1 MKKKSIQDFLFKKYG
16 LEESYTNDLS
26 VLPSIIKD
34 VAEPCVKFIHHLHG
48 PVYTYSKEVFLSLES
63 MPAIPVFD
71 EDINISQPSINRRWT
86 YDLKY
91 AQDYVRKYGI
101 LDIGTVLVDDVL
113 CILHLDMYKEESFTI
128 NFNQSVANGAEI
140 QIFKDSSDNLLY
152 SICYNNAGNISH
164 AFELEPGK
172 YLVRII
178 KKDSSCKLSF
188 IENTQIIISQG
199 TDNMFVKVIEVG
211 SDVNYIPTNAFNKMT
226 GLYNVT
232 IPGSVTD
239 IGTSILAECNNL
251 NYLVLPNSLRK
262 VPGFICNKNSYNLK
276 RVTIPDSVTEICNAA
291 FQLCEKLDKC
301 IIPDTVKDIQE
312 YAFYG
317 CINLDNVNIPHGVK
331 KINDY
336 TFFKCSRFNNIVL
349 PDSVEEI
356 GTRSFSNCYAMADF
370 KWSNSLKKIG
380 PYAFANCVSFANLE
394 LPDSVEEVGNL
405 MFLNCLHIQHF
416 KAPKSLKVMNN
427 IINWNTISGNDY
439 IESVMSLYT
448 YLWPYPNIMYYDFS
462 KLESVPTLTGS
473 IRGTGNQRGGAP
485 ADPPTFFI
493 PANLFEEW
501 TNATN
506 WVNYKYTSYPVSDNI
521 KQFSGYMTGNKN
533 IVPDRMFYVDGMT
546 WGEYINSPY
555 NTNNLKE
562 YKLPD
567 DISINDTIEPD
578 ILYDFKTGVY
588 IVDSIGNFVDCD
600 SWTEDMGSTG
610 VVLLHSHMDIII
622 SPDGWYTTD
631 GTNYEGEWNG
641 NKRSAFGGYGTTI
654 TGLVDDVYSGPSNTD
669 KIIAQIGGKTDSYSQ
684 YYTGAPAAEYCRAY
698 TNGYK
703 YKGEWYLPTFAEMKI
718 IYPFSEIYGCM
729 TKIGGN
735 TFGKYGQFIIT
746 SSPQDQDSSSC
757 CIHRNDSNVQY
768 HNPKYVGLYVIPV
781 AAYTPPE
788 LITFTIQGTEYQTY
802 KGMTWGKWVE
812 SEFNTGGFYTSGIF
826 IYPPAGTN
834 GNVANSEMGD
844 YCNTDDVIGQKP
856 SFNGYGDNEYFI
868 NSDPN

>member
-1 MKKKSIQDFLFKKYG
+1 MLRTIKNNLNKILDEKKSIQDFLFKKYG

-211 SDVNYIPTNAFNKMT
+211 SDVNYIPTKAFNKMT

-239 IGTSILAECNNL
+239 MGTSILAECNNL

-331 KINDY
+331 K
-336 TFFKCSRFNNIVL
+336 
-349 PDSVEEI
+349 
-356 GTRSFSNCYAMADF
+356 
-370 KWSNSLKKIG
+370 
-380 PYAFANCVSFANLE
+380 
-394 LPDSVEEVGNL
+394 
-405 MFLNCLHIQHF
+405 
-416 KAPKSLKVMNN
+416 
-427 IINWNTISGNDY
+427 
-439 IESVMSLYT
+439 
-448 YLWPYPNIMYYDFS
+448 
-462 KLESVPTLTGS
+462 
-473 IRGTGNQRGGAP
+473 
-485 ADPPTFFI
+485 
-493 PANLFEEW
+493 
-501 TNATN
+501 
-506 WVNYKYTSYPVSDNI
+506 
-521 KQFSGYMTGNKN
+521 NK
-533 IVPDRMFYVDGMT
+533 
-546 WGEYINSPY
+546 
-555 NTNNLKE
+555 
-562 YKLPD
+562 
-567 DISINDTIEPD
+567 
-578 ILYDFKTGVY
+578 
-588 IVDSIGNFVDCD
+588 
-600 SWTEDMGSTG
+600 
-610 VVLLHSHMDIII
+610 
-622 SPDGWYTTD
+622 
-631 GTNYEGEWNG
+631 
-641 NKRSAFGGYGTTI
+641 
-654 TGLVDDVYSGPSNTD
+654 
-669 KIIAQIGGKTDSYSQ
+669 
-684 YYTGAPAAEYCRAY
+684 
-698 TNGYK
+698 
-703 YKGEWYLPTFAEMKI
+703 
-718 IYPFSEIYGCM
+718 
-729 TKIGGN
+729 
-735 TFGKYGQFIIT
+735 
-746 SSPQDQDSSSC
+746 
-757 CIHRNDSNVQY
+757 
-768 HNPKYVGLYVIPV
+768 
-781 AAYTPPE
+781 
-788 LITFTIQGTEYQTY
+788 
-802 KGMTWGKWVE
+802 
-812 SEFNTGGFYTSGIF
+812 
-826 IYPPAGTN
+826 
-834 GNVANSEMGD
+834 
-844 YCNTDDVIGQKP
+844 
-856 SFNGYGDNEYFI
+856 
-868 NSDPN
+868 